1 MRFNPALGQMRM
13 EERGKARVVF
23 RPDGRSAQVS
33 VGTTVLEA
41 ARKAG
46 LQIDAVCGGEG
57 KCGRCKVRLS
67 GEHRS
72 EDSPALTEDERRVG
86 TVLACTSVV
95 LGDLEVETLP
105 RSVLGKHQI
114 VTESVERPPR
124 RTKPWARK
132 KYAELSPPTLS
143 DNTAD
148 LERVLK
154 GVGWKGYEVPL
165 DTLRE
170 LPDVVRAGGWKV
182 TATISSLDDASSL
195 IRVEPGDTS
204 DTILGIAIDIG
215 TTTVVVNLLDLLT
228 GKVLGT
234 ASDYNKQVSLGE
246 DVIARMM
253 HAEEHGMAEL
263 TRLARDTVNACVD
276 TLLRRASS
284 GRRALTEWDVSTASV
299 AGNTV
304 MTHLFLGVRT
314 DHVRLEPYVPVA
326 HDFPTVR
333 GREAGLLMNPN
344 GSVLIFPSRAG
355 YVGGDVVADV
365 LASGMHRAKGP
376 QLLIDVGTNGEMV
389 LGGKDWMVTCSCSA
403 GPAFEG
409 GEVSCGM
416 RAMDGAIDRLRLND
430 DLSTS
435 YHVLGGGK
443 PVGVCGSGLIDLM
456 AELYSKGVID
466 RKARI
471 QDLGSFRTRS
481 SDDGMEYVIETRD
494 KLAEGTA
501 SDLVI
506 TDADLQNI
514 LRTKAAIYGACS
526 VLLRKTDHKAEDLS
540 GIVIAGGFGYH
551 LDIDRA
557 ITLGMFPDVPR
568 RMYRFIGNGSV
579 GGARLAL
586 LSERSRREMRSV
598 VRKMTYL
605 ELSVDNEFYEEFSSS
620 LFIPHTDTEKF
631 PSAGAEASRG
641 GAR

>member
-1 MRFNPALGQMRM
+1 M
-13 EERGKARVVF
+13 EEQAKVRVVF
-23 RPDGRSAQVS
+23 RPDGRSAEVNA
-33 VGTTVLEA
+33 GTTVLEA
-41 ARKAG
+41 ARRAG
-46 LQIDAVCGGEG
+46 VQIDAVCGGEG
-57 KCGRCKVRLS
+57 KCGRCKVRPS
-67 GEHRS
+67 GKFSHQ
-72 EDSPALTEDERRVG
+72 DSPALTDEDRRSGV
-86 TVLACTSVV
+86 VLACTALVQ
-95 LGDLEVETLP
+95 GDLEVEVLP
-105 RSVLGKHQI
+105 RSRLGKHQI
-114 VTESVERPPR
+114 VTESVERPPKKAR
-124 RTKPWARK
+124 PWVRK
-132 KYAELSPPTLS
+132 RYAELSPPTLT

-148 LERVLK
+148 LERVLN

-165 DTLRE
+165 ETLRE
-170 LPDVVRAGGWKV
+170 LPEAVRAGDWKV
-182 TATISSLDDASSL
+182 TATISNLDDVSGL

-204 DTILGIAIDIG
+204 NTLLGVAVDIG
-215 TTTVVVNLLDLLT
+215 TTTIVVNLVDVLT
-228 GKVLGT
+228 GEVLGT

-253 HAEEHGMAEL
+253 HAEEHGMDEL
-263 TRLARDTVNACVD
+263 TRLARDTVNACID
-276 TLLRRASS
+276 TLLRRASAGGS
-284 GRRALTEWDVSTASV
+284 RLTEWDVSAASI

-304 MTHLFLGVRT
+304 MTQLLLGVRT

-333 GREAGLLMNPN
+333 GREVGLLMNPN
-344 GSVLIFPSRAG
+344 GSALIFPSRAG

-365 LASGMHRAKGP
+365 LASGMHRSKGP
-376 QLLIDVGTNGEMV
+376 HLLIDVGTNGEMV
-389 LGGKDWMVTCSCSA
+389 LGGKDWMATCSCSA

-416 RAMDGAIDRLRLND
+416 RAMDGAIDRLRVND
-430 DLSTS
+430 DLTTT
-435 YHVLGGGK
+435 YHVLGGGR
-443 PVGVCGSGLIDLM
+443 PVGVCGSGLIDLL

-471 QDLGSFRTRS
+471 QDSGSSRTRS
-481 SDDGMEYVIETRD
+481 SDEGMEYVIETGDR
-494 KLAEGTA
+494 LAGGTG
-501 SDLVI
+501 SDLVV

-526 VLLRKTDHKAEDLS
+526 VLLRKTDHRAEDLS
-540 GIVIAGGFGYH
+540 SIIIAGGFGYH

-568 RMYRFIGNGSV
+568 KRYRFIGNGSV

-620 LFIPHTDTEKF
+620 LFIPHTDTSRF
-631 PSAGAEASRG
+631 PTAEANGPHG
-641 GAR
+641 GAG